1 MKGRLKFDRAAFFFA
16 FVIGLVVACCGAAE
30 KMEPG
35 HLQLTSSAFVEGGTI
50 PQLKLYALDKLL
62 ELKPGATKKEV
73 ERAME
78 KHIVGQGQLIGT
90 YNRK

>member
-1 MKGRLKFDRAAFFFA
+1 M
-16 FVIGLVVACCGAAE
+16 
-30 KMEPG
+30 
-35 HLQLTSSAFVEGGTI
+35 TWT
-50 PQLKLYALDKLL
+50 
-62 ELKPGATKKEV
+62 ATKKEV